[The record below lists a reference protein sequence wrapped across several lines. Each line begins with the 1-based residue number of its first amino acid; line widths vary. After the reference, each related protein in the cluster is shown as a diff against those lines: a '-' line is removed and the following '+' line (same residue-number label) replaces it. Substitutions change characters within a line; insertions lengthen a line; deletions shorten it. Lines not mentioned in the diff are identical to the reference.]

1 VYRNLKN
8 GFTLVEL
15 LIVIAI
21 IALLA
26 GLILASYQEARRQ
39 ARDDKRKAD
48 VQQIAL
54 ALRLYYEKYGEF
66 PCEAGG
72 SACNFTGNANGEIGN
87 GGTIDGLITP
97 FLTKS
102 VADPLG
108 PGDTTYLYYY
118 DGDTDCGGTPQ
129 AAVHA
134 INMEI
139 PVNGNWSAVCGG
151 PDVDGGANS
160 NTYTV
165 FVGNSSG

>member
-1 VYRNLKN
+1 LP
-8 GFTLVEL
+8 EL
-15 LIVIAI
+15 LIVVAI
-21 IALLA
+21 ISLLA
-26 GLILASYQEARRQ
+26 TLILANYQEARKQ
-39 ARDDKRKAD
+39 SRDDKRKVD

-87 GGTIDGLITP
+87 GGTIDGLISP
-97 FLTKS
+97 YLTRV

-118 DGDTDCGGTPQ
+118 DGDTNCGGTPQ

-134 INMEI
+134 VEMEV
-139 PVNGNWSAVCGG
+139 PANANWSTVCGG
-151 PDVDGGANS
+151 PDNDGGTDN
-160 NTYTV
+160 NTYTI